1 MLANPTVDTSDTAMA
16 ALQTQQANMLAVNIE
31 AWNETNGLAPST
43 PGITTPVKLN
53 TPSVGVPA
61 EHQEEHAAL
70 LIGVPATRTAMTS
83 LIAKDEWSSLW
94 WVWLVIALVNWV
106 IPLIFLV
113 ILLIAEGK
121 SPSGLQRYSC
131 KHFNCFDWIILC
143 LSPLLFTIFLVCY
156 YCCVGSNKL
165 RDPNMGQVPANAPVE
180 AIASGVGADPVPVSS
195 MVLSPPEPV
204 INQIGFGG
212 PISRSVI
219 RDKDFEVPNYEG
231 EFESP
236 AYHG

>member
-1 MLANPTVDTSDTAMA
+1 
-16 ALQTQQANMLAVNIE
+16 
-31 AWNETNGLAPST
+31 
-43 PGITTPVKLN
+43 
-53 TPSVGVPA
+53 
-61 EHQEEHAAL
+61 
-70 LIGVPATRTAMTS
+70 
-83 LIAKDEWSSLW
+83 
-94 WVWLVIALVNWV
+94 
-106 IPLIFLV
+106 
-113 ILLIAEGK
+113 
-121 SPSGLQRYSC
+121 
-131 KHFNCFDWIILC
+131 
-143 LSPLLFTIFLVCY
+143 
-156 YCCVGSNKL
+156 
-165 RDPNMGQVPANAPVE
+165 MGQVPANAPVE